1 MSDRDRTKPE
11 FNMWNSSGDSGE
23 EKEGIVYSAWNGTKK
38 ALGLAS
44 DE

>member
-11 FNMWNSSGDSGE
+11 FRLWNNSEDSGE
-23 EKEGIVYSAWNGTKK
+23 QKEGIVYSAWNGTKK
-38 ALGLAS
+38 ALGLAP